1 MVRMLIS
8 GAGGIRTHT
17 GRILNPVP
25 LPLGYGPEALT
36 ARETT
41 SDAQVLAQPSD
52 VTGGLDRVVGVL
64 NLAVGTDDE
73 G

>member
-1 MVRMLIS
+1 MRWAG

-25 LPLGYGPEALT
+25 LPLGYGPESLT

-41 SDAQVLAQPSD
+41 SDAEVLAQPSD
-52 VTGGLDRVVGVL
+52 VTGGLNRVIGVL